1 MNACWTPQP
10 CKHIPSTACACTS
23 NTPHLPAEMTR
34 TAHHTCTSRL
44 ALRLIAAQIVMNTM
58 AEFDLDGDNM
68 LDFSEFKML
77 LST

>member
-1 MNACWTPQP
+1 
-10 CKHIPSTACACTS
+10 
-23 NTPHLPAEMTR
+23 MTK
-34 TAHHTCTSRL
+34 TTHHTFTTHL

-68 LDFSEFKML
+68 LDFNEFKML